1 MRLAGSAASTAP
13 PDTRSLTAAVPDTAE
28 IREGIMRTMLRTR
41 IDAVKGSEALK
52 SGAMQKAIMGFIEKF
67 KPEATYFAADLG
79 MRSSF
84 FVFDMTA
91 SHQLPEIAEA
101 FFAVGCEVEVTP
113 CMTPDDLQKGLTAAG
128 L

>member
-1 MRLAGSAASTAP
+1 MR
-13 PDTRSLTAAVPDTAE
+13 
-28 IREGIMRTMLRTR
+28 MMLRTR
-41 IDAVKGSEALK
+41 IDAVKGSEAIK

-67 KPEATYFAADLG
+67 KPEASYFAADHG

-84 FVFDMTA
+84 IVFDMTA

-101 FFAVGCEVEVTP
+101 FFDVGCEVELMP
-113 CMTPDDLQKGLTAAG
+113 CMTPDDLQKGLAAAG

>member
-1 MRLAGSAASTAP
+1 
-13 PDTRSLTAAVPDTAE
+13 
-28 IREGIMRTMLRTR
+28 MRTMLRTH
-41 IDAVKGSEALK
+41 IDATKGNEALK
-52 SGAMQKAIMGFIEKF
+52 SGAFQKAMMGFIEKF
-67 KPEATYFAADLG
+67 KPEASYFAADHG

-113 CMTPDDLQKGLTAAG
+113 GMTPDDLQKGLAAAG

>member
-1 MRLAGSAASTAP
+1 
-13 PDTRSLTAAVPDTAE
+13 
-28 IREGIMRTMLRTR
+28 MRTMLRTR
-41 IDAVKGSEALK
+41 IDAVKGSEATK
-52 SGAMQKAIMGFIEKF
+52 SGALQKAIMGFIEKF

-84 FVFDMTA
+84 FVFDI
-91 SHQLPEIAEA
+91 LPEIAEA

-113 CMTPDDLQKGLTAAG
+113 CMTPDDLQKGLAAAG